1 MFREHILKKDT
12 LPCLIVKSSSG
23 EKEESVRKKDINLS
37 AEKESLKG
45 SRKEQTVGKSVKERK
60 TLKGQL
66 KKNPY
71 KVLKLESCQERSQ
84 RVIPNLCLRGITSS
98 SLKRTPV
105 LAAGFQ
111 LEGSLCHI
119 TKAARHYAA

>member
-12 LPCLIVKSSSG
+12 LPCLIVESSSR

-66 KKNPY
+66 KK
-71 KVLKLESCQERSQ
+71 ES
-84 RVIPNLCLRGITSS
+84 L
-98 SLKRTPV
+98 
-105 LAAGFQ
+105 
-111 LEGSLCHI
+111 
-119 TKAARHYAA
+119 